1 MKVAGNSITRS
12 ADCRLRTKKRFA
24 LSEPAMQNNPI
35 EGFNGIRAKSTS
47 TMIVIEI
54 PNVMQLISVIL
65 ENDEERRYGF
75 TRPQGK
81 GLKQM
86 MVPVG
91 GRNVTGAKIQIALE
105 RASVELIDVNGAA
118 PAVVFRKPVNG
129 KSGK

>member
-1 MKVAGNSITRS
+1 
-12 ADCRLRTKKRFA
+12 
-24 LSEPAMQNNPI
+24 
-35 EGFNGIRAKSTS
+35 
-47 TMIVIEI
+47 
-54 PNVMQLISVIL
+54 L

-105 RASVELIDVNGAA
+105 RASVELIDVNGSA